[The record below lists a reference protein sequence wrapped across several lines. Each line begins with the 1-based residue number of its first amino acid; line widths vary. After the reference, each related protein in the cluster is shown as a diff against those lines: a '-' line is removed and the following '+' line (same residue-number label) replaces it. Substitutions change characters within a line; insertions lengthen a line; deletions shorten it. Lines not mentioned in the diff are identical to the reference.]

1 MLLGHEDY
9 FELFVFKETAGIG
22 RALKMGSRSYPF
34 VREIYKGNF
43 CKSISAPGKE
53 HDSKSLEILYQ

>member
-1 MLLGHEDY
+1 MPPGHEDY
-9 FELFVFKETAGIG
+9 FELFIFKETAGIG

-43 CKSISAPGKE
+43 C
-53 HDSKSLEILYQ
+53 L